1 MEKRYRVT
9 LTIEEHKDLQ
19 KLVSVGKAAARK
31 LMRARALL
39 LANQSVD
46 GPANSQAVCGEGFGS
61 GPETG
66 KRDGS
71 TFYSF
76 FRGLPRFRKGGSF
89 SRDSI
94 LFVQPSLPYG
104 RLWVR
109 QCNTAASSADVCGVL
124 THAIQ
129 SLRR

>member
-9 LTIEEHKDLQ
+9 LTIEERKDLQ

-31 LMRARALL
+31 LMRARAIL

-66 KRDGS
+66 NGTGPISTVSSVACRAFAKAEALAAIPFCSSNHRFHTDG
-71 TFYSF
+71 
-76 FRGLPRFRKGGSF
+76 
-89 SRDSI
+89 
-94 LFVQPSLPYG
+94 
-104 RLWVR
+104 
-109 QCNTAASSADVCGVL
+109 CG
-124 THAIQ
+124 
-129 SLRR
+129 